1 MAYFLVL
8 SGFALLIAGGE
19 IMVRGAVAIAR
30 YLDVPPIVVGLTIV
44 AIGTSAP
51 ELSVSIDAVLRGAP
65 DIATGNV
72 VGSNLSNIL
81 LVLGI
86 AALIKPIKVVPQLIR
101 RDGMMMVASAALLTA
116 LAQTG
121 SIGFVTGIAMVG
133 IYVVYLGFCYWAEQV
148 KAAPS
153 QELTLAE
160 VDEHSGAPQKLIFSV
175 GMFLI
180 GLAGVVW
187 GADLLVQ
194 GAVTLARDFGL
205 SEAVIAL
212 SVVAIGTSL
221 PELAVSVIAAFKG
234 RSDVAVG
241 NIIGSNISNVLLIL
255 GTTSMVAPIDFAV
268 QIARFDSWFMLLVT
282 VALVPVLV
290 TGKTISRVEATIFLT
305 IYVVYIYVIFKG
317 WPAVWVGMW

>member
-19 IMVRGAVAIAR
+19 IMVRGAVAIAGH
-30 YLDVPPIVVGLTIV
+30 LKVPPIVIGLTIV
-44 AIGTSAP
+44 ALGTSAP

-81 LVLGI
+81 LVLGA

-101 RDGMMMVASAALLTA
+101 RDGMMMVASAALLTGM
-116 LAQTG
+116 AQTG
-121 SIGFVTGIAMVG
+121 SIGLIAGTVMIV
-133 IYVVYLGFCYWAEQV
+133 IYVGYLGFCYWAEQV
-148 KAAPS
+148 KIEPG
-153 QELTLAE
+153 QELSL
-160 VDEHSGAPQKLIFSV
+160 VDIEEYSGVQQRLVFSI

-180 GLAGVVW
+180 GLAGVIW
-187 GADLLVQ
+187 GADLLVE
-194 GAVTLARDFGL
+194 GAVTLARDFGM

-212 SVVAIGTSL
+212 SIVAVGTSL

-241 NIIGSNISNVLLIL
+241 NIVGSNISNVLLIL
-255 GTTSMVAPIDFAV
+255 GVTSVVAPIDFVA
-268 QIARFDSWFMLLVT
+268 QIAQFDSWFMLATTIL
-282 VALVPVLV
+282 LIPVLV
-290 TGKTISRVEATIFLT
+290 TGRGICRTEAVVFLSIYGLYIFAL
-305 IYVVYIYVIFKG
+305 YKG
-317 WPAVWVGMW
+317 WPAAWVGL

>member
-1 MAYFLVL
+1 
-8 SGFALLIAGGE
+8 
-19 IMVRGAVAIAR
+19 MVRGAVAIAGH
-30 YLDVPPIVVGLTIV
+30 LKVPPIVIGLTIV

-81 LVLGI
+81 LVLGV

-101 RDGMMMVASAALLTA
+101 RDGMMMVASAALLA
-116 LAQTG
+116 GMAQTG
-121 SIGFVTGIAMVG
+121 SIGLMAGIFMLG
-133 IYVVYLGFCYWAEQV
+133 TYMGYLGYCYWAEQV
-148 KAAPS
+148 KGNAG
-153 QELTLAE
+153 QELTLME
-160 VDEHSGAPQKLIFSV
+160 FEEHSGGPQRLIFSV

-194 GAVTLARDFGL
+194 GAVTLARDFGM

-212 SVVAIGTSL
+212 SIVAVGTSL

-255 GTTSMVAPIDFAV
+255 GVTSVVAPIDFAV
-268 QIARFDSWFMLLVT
+268 QIAQFDSWFMLATTIL
-282 VALVPVLV
+282 LIPVLV
-290 TGKTISRVEATIFLT
+290 TGRGICRTEAAVFLSIYALYIFAL
-305 IYVVYIYVIFKG
+305 YKG
-317 WPAVWVGMW
+317 WPATWVGL

>member
-1 MAYFLVL
+1 LAYFLVL

-19 IMVRGAVAIAR
+19 VMVRGAVAIAGH
-30 YLDVPPIVVGLTIV
+30 LNVPPIVIGLTIV

-116 LAQTG
+116 MAQTG
-121 SIGFVTGIAMVG
+121 SIGLITGIFMLATYVG
-133 IYVVYLGFCYWAEQV
+133 YLGFCYWAEQV
-148 KAAPS
+148 KADS
-153 QELTLAE
+153 GQELAMAE
-160 VDEHSGAPQKLIFSV
+160 LEEHSGVPQKLIFSV

-180 GLAGVVW
+180 GLAGVIW
-187 GADLLVQ
+187 GANLLVQ
-194 GAVTLARDFGL
+194 GAVTLARDFGM

-212 SVVAIGTSL
+212 SIVAIGTSL

-255 GTTSMVAPIDFAV
+255 GTTSIIAPIDFVA
-268 QIARFDSWFMLLVT
+268 QIARFDSWFMLVT
-282 VALVPVLV
+282 TILLIPILV
-290 TGKTISRVEATIFLT
+290 TGRGICRTEAVVFLS
-305 IYVVYIYVIFKG
+305 IYVLYIFALYKG
-317 WPAVWVGMW
+317 WPAALIGL

>member
-8 SGFALLIAGGE
+8 SGFALLIVGGE

-30 YLDVPPIVVGLTIV
+30 YLDVSPIVVGLTIV

-81 LVLGI
+81 LVLGV

-148 KAAPS
+148 KGDPS

-160 VDEHSGAPQKLIFSV
+160 VDEHSGVPQKLIFSV

-180 GLAGVVW
+180 GLAGVIG

-221 PELAVSVIAAFKG
+221 PELAVSVIAAFRG

-255 GTTSMVAPIDFAV
+255 GTTSMVASIDFAA

-282 VALVPVLV
+282 VALIPVLV
-290 TGKTISRVEATIFLT
+290 TGKTISRVEAAIFLT
-305 IYVVYIYVIFKG
+305 IYVIYIYAIFKS
-317 WPAVWVGMW
+317 WPAAWLGL

>member
-1 MAYFLVL
+1 LAYFLVL

-30 YLDVPPIVVGLTIV
+30 RLNVPPVVVGLTIV

-51 ELSVSIDAVLRGAP
+51 ELTVSIDAVLKGAP

-81 LVLGI
+81 LVLGA
-86 AALIKPIKVVPQLIR
+86 AALISPVQAAPELIR
-101 RDGMMMVASAALLTA
+101 RDGMVMVGSAALLTG
-116 LAQTG
+116 LAQVGVIDWITG
-121 SIGFVTGIAMVG
+121 AIMVSLF
-133 IYVVYLGFCYWAEQV
+133 VVYIVYCYWAEQT
-148 KAAPS
+148 KGD
-153 QELTLAE
+153 TGE
-160 VDEHSGAPQKLIFSV
+160 VNAVESEEFSGAQQGLLVAS

-180 GLAGVVW
+180 GLAGVVY
-187 GADLLVQ
+187 GADLLVD
-194 GAVTLARDFGL
+194 GSVTLAREFGVP
-205 SEAVIAL
+205 EAVIAL

-255 GTTSMVAPIDFAV
+255 GVTSIVSPIDFAA
-268 QIARFDSWFMLLVT
+268 QITRFDSWFMMAITILLI
-282 VALVPVLV
+282 PVLV
-290 TGKTISRVEATIFLT
+290 SGRGICRTEAVVFLS
-305 IYVVYIYVIFKG
+305 IYVLYIFAIFKG
-317 WPAVWVGMW
+317 WPAVLVGL

>member
-1 MAYFLVL
+1 LAYFLVL

-30 YLDVPPIVVGLTIV
+30 HLDVPPIVVGLTIV

-86 AALIKPIKVVPQLIR
+86 AALIKPIKVVPQLIH

-116 LAQTG
+116 MAQTG
-121 SIGFVTGIAMVG
+121 SIGFVTGIAMLGTYVG
-133 IYVVYLGFCYWAEQV
+133 YLGYCYWVEQV
-148 KAAPS
+148 KGDPS

-180 GLAGVVW
+180 GLAGVIW

-241 NIIGSNISNVLLIL
+241 NIIGSNISNVLFIL

-268 QIARFDSWFMLLVT
+268 QIARFDSWFMLLIT
-282 VALVPVLV
+282 VLLIPVLV
-290 TGKTISRVEATIFLT
+290 TGKRISRREATVFIS
-305 IYVVYIYVIFKG
+305 IYVIYIIAIFKG
-317 WPAVWVGMW
+317 WPAALVGM